1 MGSGVA
7 TLGHAGAR
15 APAVQICALAITLQL
30 TFVLYSK
37 HRLLDDEVKRSQD
50 ILQNITN
57 NVKVYNYCGI

>member
-30 TFVLYSK
+30 MFVLYSK
-37 HRLLDDEVKRSQD
+37 HRLLDEVK
-50 ILQNITN
+50 
-57 NVKVYNYCGI
+57 